1 MQQYAIIVAGGTGS
15 RMQQSVPKQFLLLH
29 NKPVIYYSIHA
40 FLQTFSAIQ
49 IIIVVHKDYQ
59 TELQQ
64 IIEKYFI
71 DKKIWI
77 AIGGQTRFHSVQ
89 NGLALISDS
98 PDGIV
103 FVHDAAR
110 PFITTTLLQ
119 QLQANCNAHGNAIP
133 IIPIAE
139 SLRQV
144 SSDNTNQSINRD
156 TIKIVQTP
164 QVFKV
169 AIIKQGFAQAYQP
182 QFTDEASVC
191 EQFVGTIY
199 LSAGIEQNIKIT
211 TPLQLQIAELWMQ
224 DWKI

>member
-98 PDGIV
+98 SDGIV
-103 FVHDAAR
+103 YVHDAAR

-119 QLQANCNAHGNAIP
+119 QLQANCMAHGNAIP

-144 SSDNTNQSINRD
+144 SINNSNQSINRD
-156 TIKIVQTP
+156 EIKIVQTP
-164 QVFKV
+164 QVFKA
-169 AIIKQGFAQAYQP
+169 AIIKQGFTQAYQP

-191 EQFVGTIY
+191 EPFVGTIY